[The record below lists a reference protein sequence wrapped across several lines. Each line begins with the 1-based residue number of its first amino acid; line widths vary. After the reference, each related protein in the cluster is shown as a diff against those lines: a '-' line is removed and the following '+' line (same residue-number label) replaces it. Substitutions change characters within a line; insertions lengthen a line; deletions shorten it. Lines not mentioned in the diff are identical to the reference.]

1 MIDVVGN
8 RSYLLTPPGT
18 AAIAVIRVV
27 GPTAQSI
34 VHRIFQSATDSKR
47 RLVQVGPI
55 LYGRIEGPDGESVD
69 DVLVSRVDGHDK
81 ADGESHAAFDL
92 TTHGGIRVVECVL
105 EALRRVG
112 APLAADSAVVRQ
124 VWQPR
129 TTIEREVLDAL
140 AAAKTERAVTFLA
153 WQRTNLVPALEGV
166 AASCASEHDRAAARL
181 ETMASG
187 YSAARLLL
195 NGARIAL
202 VGPPNSGKSTLFN
215 RLLGR
220 SAALVSAGSGTT
232 RDWLGEHVEFD
243 GVPIH
248 LLDTAGRHEQAD
260 STEKDAIRAG
270 HLVEDQADLSLV
282 VIDSSVR
289 PYPLLTAAKG
299 RDGEESV
306 ARLVVFNKTDLI
318 GDAEPAPTA
327 PSGSRFVRVSSLTGD
342 GIPDL
347 VGICLATLGFAAADD
362 ATPCLFT
369 ARQIDQAKAVMAVL
383 ESDPERAADAIRQEL
398 IGA

>member
-1 MIDVVGN
+1 MIDVLGN

-27 GPTAQSI
+27 GPTARSI
-34 VHRIFQSATDSKR
+34 VDRLFRSATDSKR
-47 RLVQVGPI
+47 RLGRIGPI
-55 LYGRIEGPDGESVD
+55 LYGRIEGTDGELVD
-69 DVLVSRVDGHDK
+69 DILVSRADMHDT
-81 ADGESHAAFDL
+81 ADAESHAAFDL
-92 TTHGGIRVVECVL
+92 TTHGGVRVVECVL
-105 EALRRVG
+105 EALRLAG
-112 APLAADSAVVRQ
+112 APLAGDSAVVRQ
-124 VWQPR
+124 VWQPQ
-129 TTIEREVLDAL
+129 TTIEREALDAI
-140 AAAKTERAVTFLA
+140 AVAKTERAVTFLA
-153 WQRTNLVPALEGV
+153 WQRMNLVSALKAV
-166 AASCASEHDRAAARL
+166 AASCAIEPDRAAARL

-195 NGARIAL
+195 DGARIAL

-215 RLLGR
+215 RLVGR
-220 SAALVSAGSGTT
+220 SAALVSAGAGTT
-232 RDWLGEHVEFD
+232 RDWVGEHVEFD

-260 STEKDAIRAG
+260 QIEQDAIRAG
-270 HLVEDQADLSLV
+270 HLVEERSDLSLV

-289 PYPLLTAAKG
+289 PYPLLTAANG
-299 RDGEESV
+299 QDGEESV
-306 ARLVVFNKTDLI
+306 IRVVVFTKIDLVMD
-318 GDAEPAPTA
+318 GKPAPPA

-347 VGICLATLGFAAADD
+347 VAICLATLGFADVDD

-369 ARQIDQAKAVMAVL
+369 ARQIDHAKGAMAQL
-383 ESDPERAADAIRQEL
+383 ERNPERAAEAIRQEL